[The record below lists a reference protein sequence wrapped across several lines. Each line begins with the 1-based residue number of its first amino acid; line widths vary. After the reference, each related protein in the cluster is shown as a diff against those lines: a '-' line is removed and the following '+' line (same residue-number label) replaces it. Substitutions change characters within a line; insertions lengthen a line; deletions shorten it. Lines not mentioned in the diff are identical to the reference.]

1 MQSFELKVKIEG
13 FYNFIALKGLRNIDI
28 VTKTGAKK
36 GNISSYMNK
45 KLEPSENF
53 IELFETSYDVNL
65 NDYEDKK
72 LSKSTAKDVISEL
85 NRIKKNKHKTSE
97 GRLIDESEL
106 VPVEQY
112 IIPIKGQA
120 GLKKAFFYPDEYV
133 EKNFEKE
140 LAYVRPKDRAVY
152 HKIEVD
158 GGSMPGVLNPG
169 EWARCV
175 EIPKNLWLEKGTFK
189 PDKIYCLWHKDLGI
203 LFKRISKVRL
213 DVITLSSDNTDKNDY
228 PDQDFQLIEFSK
240 ILIVKMKEVIL

>member
-1 MQSFELKVKIEG
+1 MNALEVKRTRESLNLSQLEFATMLGKSVRAVQSWEQGTRNIPSSVVILINNITQSDIKHNTDFNPKE
-13 FYNFIALKGLRNIDI
+13 FALKQ
-28 VTKTGAKK
+28 
-36 GNISSYMNK
+36 
-45 KLEPSENF
+45 
-53 IELFETSYDVNL
+53 
-65 NDYEDKK
+65 
-72 LSKSTAKDVISEL
+72 LS
-85 NRIKKNKHKTSE
+85 NIKKTNKGE

-175 EIPKNLWLEKGTFK
+175 EIPKILWLDKGTFK